1 MEDKIAHD
9 VRGAWK
15 LHELATVFAPK
26 YTHTRIDS
34 EFGHVEPNLAL
45 HLVWLI
51 F

>member
-1 MEDKIAHD
+1 MDDNIAHE
-9 VRGAWK
+9 VHGAWK

-26 YTHTRIDS
+26 YTHARVDS

-45 HLVWLI
+45 HLVQLI